1 MKNKFK
7 FWTIFFLLIIFAA
20 GVTIGILAQ
29 KYQQAKKMER
39 PERRRPSFPSLE
51 MIAEELE
58 LSSEQL
64 EQIREIFRRNEERLK
79 EFRGHIH
86 TRLSDIRS
94 QLKAELE
101 TVLTPEQR
109 VKFEAM
115 IEKYL
120 AGRKKE
126 YGDKREKN
134 GKRDP
139 KEGEKK

>member
-20 GVTIGILAQ
+20 GVTMGILSQ
-29 KYQQAKKMER
+29 KYLQAKKMER

-58 LSSEQL
+58 LSSEQQ

-115 IEKYL
+115 IAKYL
-120 AGRKKE
+120 AQRKKE
-126 YGDKREKN
+126 YGEKREKN
-134 GKRDP
+134 EKRYP